1 MKQLI
6 TITEKTD
13 LQDFDLV
20 KAINVKD
27 PEALLKAMGNLKA
40 QVMQEL
46 LQCIDNSDWS
56 LESPWS
62 IGDDEYYDYIPEGL
76 VMLQKLAWA
85 YCYYNIQ
92 PKYQN
97 LVLNN
102 YCHQLY
108 NMVMQWEINYRA
120 YNKEEEPDTEN
131 LITMTSW
138 LISKDVIV
146 TPISMGKKLYLEDI
160 KEVED

>member
-20 KAINVKD
+20 KVINVKD

-46 LQCIDNSDWS
+46 LQCIDNSEWS
-56 LESPWS
+56 LESPFS

-97 LVLNN
+97 IVLDN
-102 YCHQLY
+102 YCRQLQ
-108 NMVMQWEINYRA
+108 NLVMQWEMA
-120 YNKEEEPDTEN
+120 YSKGEKPDEDN
-131 LITMTSW
+131 LIALTSW
-138 LISKDVIV
+138 LSDNDKE
-146 TPISMGKKLYLEDI
+146 PIEIGKELYLEDI
-160 KEVED
+160 KEVKD

>member
-20 KAINVKD
+20 KVINVKD

-40 QVMQEL
+40 QVIHSL
-46 LQCIDNSDWS
+46 LQCIDNSEWS
-56 LESPWS
+56 LESPFS

-97 LVLNN
+97 IVLDN
-102 YCHQLY
+102 YCRQLKY
-108 NMVMQWEINYRA
+108 LVMQWEINYRA
-120 YNKEEEPDTEN
+120 YTYSKGEKPDEDN
-131 LITMTSW
+131 LVNLTSW
-138 LISKDVIV
+138 LCNEDKE
-146 TPISMGKKLYLEDI
+146 PIEIGKELYLEDI
-160 KEVED
+160 QEVED